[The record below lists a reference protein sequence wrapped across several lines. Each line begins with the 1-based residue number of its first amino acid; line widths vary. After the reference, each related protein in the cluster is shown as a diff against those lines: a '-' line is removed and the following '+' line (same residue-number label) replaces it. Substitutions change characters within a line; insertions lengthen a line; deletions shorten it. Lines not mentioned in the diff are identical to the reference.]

1 VSANTSGVTTTFHFG
16 IPKGDISTVESPA
29 FDDSVSAYTT
39 LQQANSGA
47 EEAVNGIQS
56 HVSLFTTLS
65 NMKKSLSAIVQG
77 LKILGTNVGVIT
89 GITSDL
95 NSESDTIAASSKA
108 VATLSSNLR
117 AKKIWTGEAAERS
130 SIQFTEDIRK
140 YNQLFFYTG
149 GIVLSGFILGNVT
162 AQGIFTNNISSISLY
177 GLYAVVKNDGLTLQ
191 LNNLTR
197 CILNT
202 NTSNY
207 TSEHFTITQ
216 IYGL

>member
-1 VSANTSGVTTTFHFG
+1 
-16 IPKGDISTVESPA
+16 
-29 FDDSVSAYTT
+29 
-39 LQQANSGA
+39 
-47 EEAVNGIQS
+47 
-56 HVSLFTTLS
+56 
-65 NMKKSLSAIVQG
+65 MKKSLSAIVQG

-177 GLYAVVKNDGLTLQ
+177 GLYAVV
-191 LNNLTR
+191 
-197 CILNT
+197 
-202 NTSNY
+202 
-207 TSEHFTITQ
+207 
-216 IYGL
+216 